1 MYILHIIDKTPSTAD
16 FLYVYATPENYKAV
30 RSITQGSLFIQT
42 LVEVMKKTLYH
53 YHFEEILFV
62 VKNVMGRKT
71 MEYKRKGGTG
81 QREPVHIKQIL
92 SVVSQMRG
100 RVFFVED

>member
-1 MYILHIIDKTPSTAD
+1 MYTDKTPNTAD
-16 FLYVYATPENYKAV
+16 FLYVYATPEDFKAA
-30 RSITQGSLFIQT
+30 RHIKQGSLFIQT

-71 MEYKRKGGTG
+71 IDRQRKSGTG
-81 QREPVHIKQIL
+81 QLEVIHVKQIL